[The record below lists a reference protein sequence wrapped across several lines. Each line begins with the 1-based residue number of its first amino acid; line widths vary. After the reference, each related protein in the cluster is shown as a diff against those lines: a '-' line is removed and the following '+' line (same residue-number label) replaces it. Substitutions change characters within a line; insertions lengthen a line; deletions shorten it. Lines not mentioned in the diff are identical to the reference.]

1 MLIKSGEML
10 KKNINAKWIP
20 VIMIINKDMDKTNAI
35 DSLADDFLNKPIDMN
50 VLRTKINAWLKIK
63 NRGNL
68 EIDRFSNT
76 NIYKIF

>member
-1 MLIKSGEML
+1 ML